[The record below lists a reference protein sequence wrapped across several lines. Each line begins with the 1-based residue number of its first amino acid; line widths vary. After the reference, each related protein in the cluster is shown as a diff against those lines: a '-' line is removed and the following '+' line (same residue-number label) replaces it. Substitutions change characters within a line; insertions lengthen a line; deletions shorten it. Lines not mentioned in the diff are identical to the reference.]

1 MPKLILGF
9 VGPLASGKDAC
20 KKYLEEKYGASSHR
34 FSTMLRDILK
44 RIYIPAS
51 RQNIQDISLDLRTRF
66 GSDIMARVIAEDVKN
81 DDNEFIVVDGVRRMD
96 DIINLKNVEGFYLIG
111 INASEE
117 IRYERMK
124 LRNENIGDDK
134 KTFAQFREDGQREA
148 ELEIPLVMS
157 NASFTINNDGSFDD
171 LYKQVNEIITKIK

>member
-1 MPKLILGF
+1 
-9 VGPLASGKDAC
+9 
-20 KKYLEEKYGASSHR
+20 
-34 FSTMLRDILK
+34 
-44 RIYIPAS
+44 
-51 RQNIQDISLDLRTRF
+51 
-66 GSDIMARVIAEDVKN
+66 
-81 DDNEFIVVDGVRRMD
+81 MD